1 MRRPNI
7 TSPLIS
13 FIINMPEKNP
23 DVLEISKTPGL
34 INNER
39 VMLSSVITKYNDLG
53 FRQER
58 ILVITE
64 NAIYNIRRKNVQRR
78 LPIEKLEALSIST
91 MSSEF
96 VLHIKEEYD
105 YRLLSYERRQEII
118 ESILNVVCNIKQLAT
133 SFPIYYVPM
142 INLNSIMTTH
152 SLFKQKKTNRPAK
165 NYLTIMNLEKFH
177 DNEKK
182 DEERKTE
189 LRKRTTVLFEKGKGQ
204 AKDICIEDFELLKVL
219 GKGAFG
225 KVMLAQKK
233 DNKRIYAIKVLKK
246 QEIIEQDQLEH
257 TKAEKLILSHVNHP
271 FLVGLEYAFQTPEK
285 LYFVMEFMQGGEL
298 FQHLRTYKRFGED
311 QAKFY
316 AACITLGL
324 GHLHNKNYI
333 YRDLKL
339 ENLLLDEHGY
349 AKLTD
354 FGLAKFLKSDEK
366 ALTFC
371 GTPEY
376 LSPEVILGKGHNRPA
391 DWWSLGVLIYEMM
404 FGVPPFYSSNVQLM
418 YKKAVREPVVFKPGI
433 KISDEAKDII
443 NKLLTK
449 DANTRLGAQADSLEV
464 LSHPWFKDLDWSK
477 LLERKLKA
485 PFVPE
490 VSGDAWL
497 KNFDEEFTREKARDS
512 VVKVDLS
519 VLKEFQAE
527 FEELNFNKD
536 NDAQGDKNK

>member
-1 MRRPNI
+1 MQ
-7 TSPLIS
+7 TKQL
-13 FIINMPEKNP
+13 
-23 DVLEISKTPGL
+23 DLLEIGKTPAL
-34 INNER
+34 VNNETIF
-39 VMLSSVITKYNDLG
+39 LSCNVTKYNDLG

-58 ILVITE
+58 VIAVTD
-64 NAIYNIRRKNVQRR
+64 NAIYNFKKKTIQRR
-78 LPIEKLEALSIST
+78 IPIEKLESISLST

-96 VLHIKEEYD
+96 VLHIKGEYD
-105 YRLLSYERRQEII
+105 YRLLSYERRQDII
-118 ESILNVVCNIKQLAT
+118 ETILKVICNIKKLAT
-133 SFPIYYVPM
+133 SFPMYYVPM

-152 SLFKQKKTNRPAK
+152 SLYKQKKFVKPSK
-165 NYLTIMNLEKFH
+165 NYLNVMNLEKYL
-177 DNEKK
+177 DNVKV
-182 DEERKTE
+182 DTERKTE
-189 LRKRTTVLFEKGKGQ
+189 LRKNTMVLYDKEKNQ
-204 AKDICIEDFELLKVL
+204 TKDLCIEDFELLKVL

-246 QEIIEQDQLEH
+246 QQIIELDQLEH
-257 TKAEKLILSHVNHP
+257 TKAEKIILQHVNHP

-298 FQHLRTYKRFGED
+298 FQHLRNQKRFTEE

-339 ENLLLDEHGY
+339 ENLLLDEYGY

-354 FGLAKFLKSDEK
+354 FGLAKFINSDEK

-376 LSPEVILGKGHNRPA
+376 LSPEVIMGRGHNRPA
-391 DWWSLGVLIYEMM
+391 DWWSLGILIYEML
-404 FGVPPFYSSNVQLM
+404 FGIPPFYSSNVQNM
-418 YKKAVREPVVFKPGI
+418 YRKAVREEVVFKPGV
-433 KISDEAKDII
+433 KISDEARDIMI
-443 NKLLTK
+443 KLLHKDQTK
-449 DANTRLGAQADSLEV
+449 RLGAQADSLEV
-464 LSHPWFKDLDWSK
+464 LSHPWFSSLDWSK

-490 VSGDAWL
+490 VSGDTWL
-497 KNFDEEFTREKARDS
+497 KNFDEEFTKEKVRDT
-512 VVKVDLS
+512 VVKVDINL
-519 VLKEFQAE
+519 LKGFQKE
-527 FEELNFNKD
+527 FEELNYNKD
-536 NDAQGDKNK
+536 NDK

>member
-1 MRRPNI
+1 MENKNLDTLNI
-7 TSPLIS
+7 A
-13 FIINMPEKNP
+13 
-23 DVLEISKTPGL
+23 KTPAL
-34 INNER
+34 VNNEK
-39 VMLSSVITKYNDLG
+39 VFLSTVVTKYNDLG

-58 ILVITE
+58 ILAITE
-64 NAIYNIRRKNVQRR
+64 NAIYNIKRKSVQRR
-78 LPIEKLEALSIST
+78 MPIEKLEALTVST

-105 YRLLSYERRQEII
+105 YRLLSYERRQDII
-118 ESILNVVCNIKQLAT
+118 ETLLQVICNVKKLAT
-133 SFPIYYVPM
+133 AFSVYNVPM
-142 INLNSIMTTH
+142 INLNSVMTTH
-152 SLFKQKKTNRPAK
+152 SLYKQKKFIRPAK

-177 DNEKK
+177 DNVKT
-182 DEERKTE
+182 DTERKTE
-189 LRKRTTVLFEKGKGQ
+189 MRKRTTVLFDKTKGKE
-204 AKDICIEDFELLKVL
+204 KDLCIEDFELLKVL

-233 DNKRIYAIKVLKK
+233 DNQKIYAIKVLKK
-246 QEIIEQDQLEH
+246 QEIVEQEQLEH
-257 TKAEKLILSHVNHP
+257 TKAEKLILQHVNHP

-298 FQHLRTYKRFGED
+298 FQHLRNQKRFNEE

-376 LSPEVILGKGHNRPA
+376 LAPEVILGKGHNRPA
-391 DWWSLGVLIYEMM
+391 DWWSLGVLIYEMI
-404 FGVPPFYSSNVQLM
+404 FGIPPFYSSNVQMM
-418 YKKAVREPVVFKPGI
+418 YKKAVREPVTFKPGI
-433 KISDEAKDII
+433 KISEDGKDII
-443 NKLLTK
+443 RKLLTK
-449 DANTRLGAQADSLEV
+449 DPNTRLGSMADSLEV
-464 LSHPWFKDLDWSK
+464 LSHPWFKGLDWSK

-490 VSGDAWL
+490 VSGDTWL
-497 KNFDEEFTREKARDS
+497 KNFDDEFTKEKARDS
-512 VVKVDLS
+512 VVKVDIN
-519 VLKEFQAE
+519 VLKGFQKD
-527 FEELNFNKD
+527 FEGLDYNIDTDPNAAK
-536 NDAQGDKNK
+536 

>member
-1 MRRPNI
+1 M
-7 TSPLIS
+7 SD
-13 FIINMPEKNP
+13 KNL
-23 DVLEISKTPGL
+23 DDLGIAKTPGL
-34 INNER
+34 VNNEK
-39 VMLSSVITKYNDLG
+39 VVLSSIVTKYNDLG

-58 ILVITE
+58 ILVVTD
-64 NAIYNIRRKNVQRR
+64 NAIYNIKKKSVQRR
-78 LPIEKLEALSIST
+78 IPIEKIEALTIST

-96 VLHIKEEYD
+96 IIHIKEEYD
-105 YRLLSYERRQEII
+105 YRLLSYEKRQEII
-118 ESILNVVCNIKQLAT
+118 ESVLNVVCNVKQLST
-133 SFPIYYVPM
+133 SFPVYNVPM
-142 INLNSIMTTH
+142 INLNSVMTTH
-152 SLFKQKKTNRPAK
+152 SLFKQKKFVRPAK

-177 DNEKK
+177 DSVKT
-182 DEERKTE
+182 DTERKTE
-189 LRKRTTVLFEKGKGQ
+189 LRKRTTVLFDKNKAPNQ
-204 AKDICIEDFELLKVL
+204 PKDLCIEDFELLKVL

-233 DNKRIYAIKVLKK
+233 DNKNIYAIKVLKK
-246 QEIIEQDQLEH
+246 QEIIDQDQLEH
-257 TKAEKLILSHVNHP
+257 TKAEKVILQHVNHP

-298 FQHLRTYKRFGED
+298 FQHLRVQKRFTEE

-339 ENLLLDEHGY
+339 ENLLLDEYGY

-404 FGVPPFYSSNVQLM
+404 FGIPPFYSSNVQMM
-418 YKKAVREPVVFKPGI
+418 YKKAVRESPVFKPGI

-449 DANTRLGAQADSLEV
+449 DPVTRLGAMADSLEV

-490 VSGDAWL
+490 VTGDAWL
-497 KNFDEEFTREKARDS
+497 KNFDEEFTKEKARDS
-512 VVKVDLS
+512 IVKVDLN
-519 VLKEFQAE
+519 VLKEFQAQFDE
-527 FEELNFNKD
+527 MNYNKD
-536 NDAQGDKNK
+536 TDPDNK

>member
-1 MRRPNI
+1 MKA
-7 TSPLIS
+7 
-13 FIINMPEKNP
+13 KNS
-23 DVLEISKTPGL
+23 DALEISKSPSL
-34 INNER
+34 VNNEK
-39 VMLSSVITKYNDLG
+39 VVLSSTITKYNDLG

-58 ILVITE
+58 VLVISE
-64 NAIYNIRRKNVQRR
+64 NAVYNIKRKSVQRR
-78 LPIEKLEALSIST
+78 IPIEKLEALTVST

-96 VLHIKEEYD
+96 VLHIKDEYD

-118 ESILNVVCNIKQLAT
+118 EVMLDVICNVKKLAT
-133 SFPIYYVPM
+133 SFPVYYVPM
-142 INLNSIMTTH
+142 INLNSVMTTH
-152 SLFKQKKTNRPAK
+152 SLYKQKKFIRPAN
-165 NYLTIMNLEKFH
+165 NYLTIMNVEKFH
-177 DNEKK
+177 DNVKN

-189 LRKRTTVLFEKGKGQ
+189 LRKRTTVLFDKGKKD
-204 AKDICIEDFELLKVL
+204 ANKDICIEDFELLKVL

-233 DNKRIYAIKVLKK
+233 DNKKIYAIKVLKK

-257 TKAEKLILSHVNHP
+257 TKAEKLILTHVNHP

-298 FQHLRTYKRFGED
+298 FQHLRAQKRFTEE

-339 ENLLLDEHGY
+339 ENLLLDEFGY

-391 DWWSLGVLIYEMM
+391 DWWSLGILIYEMM
-404 FGVPPFYSSNVQLM
+404 FGIPPFYSSNVQMM

-433 KISDEAKDII
+433 KISDDAKDLI
-443 NKLLTK
+443 NKLLAK
-449 DANTRLGAQADSLEV
+449 DPNNRLGAQADSLEV
-464 LSHPWFKDLDWSK
+464 LSHSWFKDLDWSR
-477 LLERKLKA
+477 LLERKVKA
-485 PFVPE
+485 PFIPD

-497 KNFDEEFTREKARDS
+497 KNFDEEFTKEKARDS
-512 VVKVDLS
+512 VIKVDLN
-519 VLKEFQAE
+519 VLKGFQAE
-527 FEELNFNKD
+527 FDELNYNKD
-536 NDAQGDKNK
+536 NDPESTVNK

>member
-1 MRRPNI
+1 MQ
-7 TSPLIS
+7 S
-13 FIINMPEKNP
+13 KNF
-23 DVLEISKTPGL
+23 DVLEIGKTPNL
-34 INNER
+34 VNNEK
-39 VMLSSVITKYNDLG
+39 VYLSTIITKYNDLG

-58 ILVITE
+58 VLVITE
-64 NAIYNIRRKNVQRR
+64 NAIYNMKRKSVQRR
-78 LPIEKLEALSIST
+78 IAMEKLEALTIST

-96 VLHIKEEYD
+96 ILHVKDEYD
-105 YRLLSYERRQEII
+105 YRLLSYESRKDII
-118 ESILNVVCNIKQLAT
+118 ETVLHVICDVRNMAT
-133 SFPIYYVPM
+133 AFPVYNVPM
-142 INLNSIMTTH
+142 INLNSVMTTH
-152 SLFKQKKTNRPAK
+152 SLFKQKKFVRPAK
-165 NYLTIMNLEKFH
+165 NYLVIMNLEKFQ
-177 DNEKK
+177 DNIKT
-182 DEERKTE
+182 DTERKTAM
-189 LRKRTTVLFEKGKGQ
+189 RKQTMVLFDKNKAQ
-204 AKDICIEDFELLKVL
+204 VDDLCIDDFELLKVL

-233 DNKRIYAIKVLKK
+233 DNKKIYAIKVLKK
-246 QEIIEQDQLEH
+246 QEIIEQDQFEH
-257 TKAEKLILSHVNHP
+257 TKAEKLILSHINHP

-298 FQHLRTYKRFGED
+298 FQHLRNQKRFSEE

-391 DWWSLGVLIYEMM
+391 DWWSLGILIYEMI
-404 FGVPPFYSSNVQLM
+404 FGIPPFYSSNVQMM
-418 YKKAVREPVVFKPGI
+418 YKKAVREAVVFKPGI
-433 KISDEAKDII
+433 KISDEGKDII

-449 DANTRLGAQADSLEV
+449 DCNTRLGSMADSLEV

-477 LLERKLKA
+477 LLERKIKA

-490 VSGDAWL
+490 VTGDAWL
-497 KNFDEEFTREKARDS
+497 KNFDEEFTKEKARDS
-512 VVKVDLS
+512 VVKVDLNT
-519 VLKEFQAE
+519 LKNFQKEFA
-527 FEELNFNKD
+527 ELNYNID
-536 NDAQGDKNK
+536 NDQTVDR